1 MDISTGALTTVG
13 VVFLAFFIFGAASRT
28 ISRIMGLVGIG
39 ILLLIVFQAKTGV
52 ILIDFSQLADFFIRL
67 AQQIAVWA
75 EETLWP
81 SLTEFSQWL
90 EKGIQ

>member
-28 ISRIMGLVGIG
+28 ISRISLVGIG